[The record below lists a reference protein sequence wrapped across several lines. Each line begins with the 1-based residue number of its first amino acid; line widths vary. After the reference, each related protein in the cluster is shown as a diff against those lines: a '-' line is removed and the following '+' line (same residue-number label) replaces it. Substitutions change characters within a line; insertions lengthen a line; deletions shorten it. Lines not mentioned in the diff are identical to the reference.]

1 MKKLFFL
8 LALLSLTTLG
18 AQDDKKTLVD
28 LAATEELSQE
38 VVDLFQKMDIHTA
51 FLKMAQYWPL
61 PDNEIESLEGQTIRY
76 LNMLSERFGE
86 VQGSAK
92 VKTEYIGDFAQR
104 ETYILRY
111 EYSAIR
117 IIFSYFRNDEGWVIN
132 AFKWDD
138 SFEEEFIID
147 K

>member
-1 MKKLFFL
+1 MKKLLLLIACLYFFP
-8 LALLSLTTLG
+8 SQG
-18 AQDDKKTLVD
+18 QEEKKTLAD
-28 LAATEELSQE
+28 LAATEKLSQE
-38 VVDLFQKMDIHTA
+38 VVDLFEKMDIRSA
-51 FLKMAQYWPL
+51 FVEMAQYWPL

-76 LNMLSERFGE
+76 LNMLGERLGE
-86 VQGSAK
+86 PQGSSK
-92 VKTEYIGDFAQR
+92 VKTEHIGDFAQR

-117 IIFSYFRNDEGWVIN
+117 IIFSYFRNDKGWVLN

-138 SFEEEFIID
+138 SFEEEFIIN